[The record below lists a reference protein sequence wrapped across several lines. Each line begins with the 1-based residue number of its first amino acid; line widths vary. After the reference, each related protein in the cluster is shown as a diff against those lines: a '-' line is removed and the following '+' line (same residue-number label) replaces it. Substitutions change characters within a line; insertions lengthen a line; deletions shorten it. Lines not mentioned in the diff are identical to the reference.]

1 MEEGKDSDAGSSVKQ
16 TPETKPA
23 RKSRSSKLKGKSLL
37 VLALL
42 LIIAIASSFYFY
54 SKYHDVQNKLK
65 HPEVVVKTETQS
77 LIDKVSKH
85 AELPGG
91 EQPTIATVSDVS
103 KLAKQTF
110 FANAKNGDKVM
121 IYSKAKKAIL
131 YRMGEDRIINIAP
144 LNINNKQ

>member
-1 MEEGKDSDAGSSVKQ
+1 MEEDKDSDASSSVKQ
-16 TPETKPA
+16 TPKTKPA

-54 SKYHDVQNKLK
+54 TKYNDAQNKLK

-77 LIDKVSKH
+77 LVDKVSKH
-85 AELPGG
+85 AELPSG
-91 EQPTIATVSDVS
+91 EQPTVATVSDVS

-131 YRMGEDRIINIAP
+131 YRTSEDRIINIAP
-144 LNINNKQ
+144 LNINSKQ